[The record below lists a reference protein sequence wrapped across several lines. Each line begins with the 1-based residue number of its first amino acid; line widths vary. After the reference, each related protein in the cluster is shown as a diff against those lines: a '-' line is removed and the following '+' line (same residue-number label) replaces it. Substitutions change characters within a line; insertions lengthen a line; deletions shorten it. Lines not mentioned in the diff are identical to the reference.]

1 MSKSAS
7 AIPALPPTEV
17 EQGILRPI
25 EEAVRGIEGIR
36 EITSEARE
44 GRGQM
49 LIELVAGRDRML
61 AFQDID
67 QAVSRIQTFPDDI
80 EQPEVS
86 LQSEQQEVMQIN
98 LYGPVDAW
106 TLRQLAE
113 QLRDQLLAREEIT
126 QVDLDDPPEYV
137 THVEIPRER
146 LREYGLTLP
155 DIAETIRASSQDVAA
170 GAVQTTAGE
179 VLLRVRGR
187 RQRADE
193 FARLEVVSGSDGS
206 AVLLGDIATIRD
218 GFEEGGFHPQFNQTP
233 AAELNV
239 YRVGKQSPID
249 VAKAVEQTLKEFE
262 SALPPGVKWRIDS
275 NNADEF
281 NRRLTLVMENA
292 VMAVVIVLVILS
304 LFLEVRL
311 AFWVMVGMAVSF
323 IGGLL
328 FLPLAGESVNMISLF
343 GFLVVLGIVVDDAR
357 RRRRERLRK
366 AAGRRSLPE
375 SRHRR
380 HPRGLRPGRLQHSHQ
395 HRGIRP
401 PAVHPRR
408 DREILGAIAGRGD
421 HCPVAVAA

>member
-1 MSKSAS
+1 MNRQEPDDNQYGSGAIAWMARNSIAANLLMVILLGGGVWSAFVIQKEVFPKFQLDVVEIS
-7 AIPALPPTEV
+7 VGYPGAAPTEV

-170 GAVQTTAGE
+170 
-179 VLLRVRGR
+179 R
-187 RQRADE
+187 
-193 FARLEVVSGSDGS
+193 GS
-206 AVLLGDIATIRD
+206 AD
-218 GFEEGGFHPQFNQTP
+218 
-233 AAELNV
+233 
-239 YRVGKQSPID
+239 
-249 VAKAVEQTLKEFE
+249 
-262 SALPPGVKWRIDS
+262 
-275 NNADEF
+275 
-281 NRRLTLVMENA
+281 
-292 VMAVVIVLVILS
+292 
-304 LFLEVRL
+304 
-311 AFWVMVGMAVSF
+311 
-323 IGGLL
+323 
-328 FLPLAGESVNMISLF
+328 
-343 GFLVVLGIVVDDAR
+343 
-357 RRRRERLRK
+357 
-366 AAGRRSLPE
+366 
-375 SRHRR
+375 HRW
-380 HPRGLRPGRLQHSHQ
+380 
-395 HRGIRP
+395 
-401 PAVHPRR
+401 
-408 DREILGAIAGRGD
+408 
-421 HCPVAVAA
+421 

>member
-1 MSKSAS
+1 MAVSGRPLSSRRKSFPSFNWTLSKSAS

-170 GAVQTTAGE
+170 
-179 VLLRVRGR
+179 R
-187 RQRADE
+187 
-193 FARLEVVSGSDGS
+193 GS
-206 AVLLGDIATIRD
+206 AD
-218 GFEEGGFHPQFNQTP
+218 
-233 AAELNV
+233 
-239 YRVGKQSPID
+239 
-249 VAKAVEQTLKEFE
+249 
-262 SALPPGVKWRIDS
+262 
-275 NNADEF
+275 
-281 NRRLTLVMENA
+281 
-292 VMAVVIVLVILS
+292 
-304 LFLEVRL
+304 
-311 AFWVMVGMAVSF
+311 
-323 IGGLL
+323 
-328 FLPLAGESVNMISLF
+328 
-343 GFLVVLGIVVDDAR
+343 
-357 RRRRERLRK
+357 
-366 AAGRRSLPE
+366 
-375 SRHRR
+375 HRW
-380 HPRGLRPGRLQHSHQ
+380 
-395 HRGIRP
+395 
-401 PAVHPRR
+401 
-408 DREILGAIAGRGD
+408 
-421 HCPVAVAA
+421 